1 MTPLTA
7 IRVCNIF
14 VGVSIAL
21 TMVAV
26 ALNVWKGLL
35 LSQTDTTLA
44 RLQQWATRGDDIHEN
59 VLAELKGCAAIC
71 LFQRDHHWLLYHA
84 RKNNW
89 DDVLQWVK
97 TEFERMYPA
106 EEPPAGARFSLY
118 NQPCWGD
125 IAVACYGGPQWE
137 FFLRQASAT

>member
-14 VGVSIAL
+14 VGVIIAL

-97 TEFERMYPA
+97 TEFEP
-106 EEPPAGARFSLY
+106 SLY